1 MRRALILLL
10 LLSLPLAGAELARA
24 QTAPAGP
31 QGRLSGTRPDAG
43 ALGLRGAEAL
53 APAAADQEQPQD
65 GPQVEPSADF
75 DLRPLGGG
83 VAPLASLPPLPDAR
97 QCRLAC
103 AQDYYFCLAGDASE
117 ECPQAW
123 GQCRLGC
130 DPRPGLGG

>member
-1 MRRALILLL
+1 MRRLLL
-10 LLSLPLAGAELARA
+10 LLALLSLPLAGAELALA

-31 QGRLSGTRPDAG
+31 EGRLSASRPDAG
-43 ALGLRGAEAL
+43 ALGLRGAEAF
-53 APAAADQEQPQD
+53 APPTPGQAEAKAEAEPAADL
-65 GPQVEPSADF
+65 G
-75 DLRPLGGG
+75 LRPLG
-83 VAPLASLPPLPDAR
+83 AAAAPPLASLPPAPDAR

-103 AQDYYFCLAGDASE
+103 AQDYYFCLAGDASD